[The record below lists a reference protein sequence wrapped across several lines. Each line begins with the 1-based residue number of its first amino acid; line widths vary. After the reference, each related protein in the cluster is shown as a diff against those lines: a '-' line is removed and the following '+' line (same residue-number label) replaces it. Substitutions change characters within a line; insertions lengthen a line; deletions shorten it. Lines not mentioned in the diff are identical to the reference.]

1 MQYLKFCDSLISNNV
16 YVYQKNRPGF
26 EYKHNMKLE
35 GQLSSNKI
43 NFSQNK
49 DTQIIQLPLIL
60 MR

>member
-1 MQYLKFCDSLISNNV
+1 MSMFID
-16 YVYQKNRPGF
+16 KNRPGF

-35 GQLSSNKI
+35 GQLSSDKI